1 MIAALPVVQR
11 LQLAV
16 CVSCCASNL
25 IHVVPHGLLKGH
37 VCWPDGKLPCPNL
50 HLFLFFC
57 SKKSN
62 VTSRTITT
70 WICQHHRA
78 DVVAQSS
85 KEQHFVAALRLL
97 DIYDQCNADIMPIDS
112 VPQTSHLF
120 IYSFIHPSIHSL
132 LQSLTLS
139 LAHSV
144 DYGICVPPQGRACTI
159 LTCNA
164 DAKATYKVIFTH
176 LVWIIG

>member
-1 MIAALPVVQR
+1 MIISSIIITITVTIITVIIIMHLQEGQQGGYGVPKIAAMTHKATIKFAHVDFRDMIAALPVVQR

-16 CVSCCASNL
+16 CISCCASNL

-70 WICQHHRA
+70 WIC
-78 DVVAQSS
+78 
-85 KEQHFVAALRLL
+85 
-97 DIYDQCNADIMPIDS
+97 
-112 VPQTSHLF
+112 
-120 IYSFIHPSIHSL
+120 
-132 LQSLTLS
+132 
-139 LAHSV
+139 
-144 DYGICVPPQGRACTI
+144 
-159 LTCNA
+159 
-164 DAKATYKVIFTH
+164 
-176 LVWIIG
+176 